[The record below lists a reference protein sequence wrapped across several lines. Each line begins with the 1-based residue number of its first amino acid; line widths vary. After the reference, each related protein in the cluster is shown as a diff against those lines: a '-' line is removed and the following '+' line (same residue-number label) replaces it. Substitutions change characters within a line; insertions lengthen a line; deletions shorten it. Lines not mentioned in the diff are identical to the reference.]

1 VHDIYREWRAVADSY
16 SPPRVFVAEAWVD
29 RPERLVMYLREDE
42 LHTAFNFD
50 FLKAPW
56 LAEDMRRT
64 IEKTLQEHATVGA
77 PATWV
82 LSNHDVAR
90 HLSRYARP
98 QRGQTHQLQELL
110 DLPADLEVGDRRARA
125 AALLML
131 ALPGGAYV
139 YQGEELG
146 LPEVEDLP
154 EDALQDPTW
163 ERSGHTDRGRDGCRV
178 PLPWSGTTAPFGFGP
193 DGSRPWLPQPAS
205 WAAHT
210 AERQDGDP
218 ASMLN
223 LYRAALRLRRQIPEL
238 GEGLL
243 QGLATDGDV
252 LSFRRSPRFVCVTN
266 FGATPVALPD
276 GQVLLTSIE
285 LDGEGRLPGDATAWL
300 LLAD

>member
-1 VHDIYREWRAVADSY
+1 
-16 SPPRVFVAEAWVD
+16 
-29 RPERLVMYLREDE
+29 
-42 LHTAFNFD
+42 
-50 FLKAPW
+50 
-56 LAEDMRRT
+56 
-64 IEKTLQEHATVGA
+64 
-77 PATWV
+77 
-82 LSNHDVAR
+82 
-90 HLSRYARP
+90 
-98 QRGQTHQLQELL
+98 
-110 DLPADLEVGDRRARA
+110 
-125 AALLML
+125 ML